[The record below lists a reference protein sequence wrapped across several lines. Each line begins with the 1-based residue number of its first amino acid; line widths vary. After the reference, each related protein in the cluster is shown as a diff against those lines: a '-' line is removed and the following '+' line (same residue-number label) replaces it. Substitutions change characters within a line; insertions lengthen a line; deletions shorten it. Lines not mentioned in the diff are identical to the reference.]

1 MIDSTKQ
8 KRVDVIRLSTSKM
21 KYIAID
27 LGLKRIGLAY
37 SAHKDIVTPLNAV
50 IRKNRNQA
58 SAEVKKAIQ
67 EWEVDTVVI
76 GIPLG
81 GSSEDEMRRRIEHFM
96 NLVDFNGEVIYQDEA
111 GSSLEAESMMKGEM
125 KYIRDGRIDSISAM
139 IILQR
144 YLASKK

>member
-1 MIDSTKQ
+1 
-8 KRVDVIRLSTSKM
+8 L

-37 SAHKDIVTPLNAV
+37 SAHKDIVTPLPAV

-58 SAEVKKAIQ
+58 SRDVKKVLD
-67 EWEVDTVVI
+67 EWEVDRVVI

-96 NLVDFNGEVIYQDEA
+96 NLVDFKGEVFYQDEA
-111 GSSLEAESMMKGEM
+111 GSSLEAEAMMKGEI
-125 KYIRDGRIDSISAM
+125 KYIRDGRVDSISAM

-144 YLASKK
+144 YITTL

>member
-1 MIDSTKQ
+1 
-8 KRVDVIRLSTSKM
+8 M

-37 SAHKDIVTPLNAV
+37 SAHKDLVTPLPAI

-58 SAEVKKAIQ
+58 SDEVRKVLK
-67 EWEVDTVVI
+67 EWGVNAVVI
-76 GIPLG
+76 GVPLG
-81 GSSEDEMRRRIEHFM
+81 GSSEDEMKRRIAHFM
-96 NLVDFNGEVIYQDEA
+96 NLVDFDGEIFYQDEA
-111 GSSLEAESMMKGEM
+111 GSSLEAENMMKGKI

-144 YLASKK
+144 FLASQ

>member
-1 MIDSTKQ
+1 
-8 KRVDVIRLSTSKM
+8 M

-37 SAHKDIVTPLNAV
+37 SAHKDLVTPLPAV

-58 SAEVKKAIQ
+58 SQEVKKVLK
-67 EWEVDTVVI
+67 EWEVDSVVI

-96 NLVDFNGEVIYQDEA
+96 NLVDFQGEIFYQDEA
-111 GSSLEAESMMKGEM
+111 GSSLEAQNMMKGEI
-125 KYIRDGRIDSISAM
+125 KYVRDGRIDSISAM

-144 YLASKK
+144 FLAKSRQ

>member
-1 MIDSTKQ
+1 
-8 KRVDVIRLSTSKM
+8 L

-37 SAHKDIVTPLNAV
+37 SAHKDIVTPLPAV

-58 SAEVKKAIQ
+58 SSEVKKIIQ
-67 EWEVDTVVI
+67 EWEADAVVI
-76 GIPLG
+76 GVPLG

-96 NLVDFNGEVIYQDEA
+96 NLVDFEGKVFYQDEA
-111 GSSLEAESMMKGEM
+111 GSSLEAENMMKGEI

-139 IILQR
+139 VILQR
-144 YLASKK
+144 FLAKKSKF

>member
-1 MIDSTKQ
+1 
-8 KRVDVIRLSTSKM
+8 L

-37 SAHKDIVTPLNAV
+37 SAHKDIVTPLPAV

-58 SAEVKKAIQ
+58 SSEVKKVIL
-67 EWEVDTVVI
+67 EWEVDAVVI

-81 GSSEDEMRRRIEHFM
+81 GSSEDEMQRRVAHFM
-96 NLVDFNGEVIYQDEA
+96 NLVDFKGEVFFQDEA
-111 GSSLEAESMMKGEM
+111 GSSLEAENMMKGEI
-125 KYIRDGRIDSISAM
+125 KYIRDGRVDSISAM

-144 YLASKK
+144 FLRRL

>member
-1 MIDSTKQ
+1 
-8 KRVDVIRLSTSKM
+8 M

-37 SAHKDIVTPLNAV
+37 SAHKDIVTPLPAV

-58 SAEVKKAIQ
+58 SDEVRAVIK

-81 GSSEDEMRRRIEHFM
+81 GSSEEEMKRRIVHFM
-96 NLVDFNGEVIYQDEA
+96 NLVDFDGEVIYQDEA
-111 GSSLEAESMMKGEM
+111 GSSKEAEALMKGEM
-125 KYIRDGRIDSISAM
+125 KQVRDGRVDSISAK
-139 IILQR
+139 IILER
-144 YLASKK
+144 YLLSIKYKK